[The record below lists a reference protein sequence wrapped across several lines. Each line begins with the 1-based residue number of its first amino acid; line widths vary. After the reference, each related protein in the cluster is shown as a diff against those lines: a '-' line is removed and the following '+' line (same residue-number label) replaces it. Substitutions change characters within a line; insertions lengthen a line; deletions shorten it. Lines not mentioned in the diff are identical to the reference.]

1 MSLTQE
7 HLKLMECEEL
17 ISKGLEKMESG
28 SIDVGFGLGVIS
40 EARLYRDEGFTD
52 FATYCRERWDV
63 SKSYAYRLMSA
74 AEVVAELSPIGDSPP
89 TTEGQV
95 RPLVKLDPDQRAE
108 AWARAIGRA
117 DELGKAKPTAVI
129 VAEVVGEMTN
139 PPPVVE
145 TSPAIDDNAPVP
157 ERRPQSNSHPAT
169 FSEVILAKIRTLLDG
184 EGVRCILDPFAGV
197 GTIHQLASDERRTIG
212 IELEREWADTH
223 ADTICGD
230 ARNLLS
236 LTEGVAVDAVVTS
249 PAYGNRMADKHN
261 ARDESDRMT
270 YKHRLGRDLTDGNA
284 GGMQWGED
292 YRALHADVWTA
303 AASKLIPGG
312 VFVLNV
318 KDHIRNNR
326 RQYVSAWHVSFL
338 ERECGLRLDATEEVV
353 DAGLRHAGEN
363 VDKRIGVEMVY
374 RFRKA

>member
-1 MSLTQE
+1 MSITQA
-7 HLKLMECEEL
+7 HLKLADCEKAIEQ
-17 ISKGLEKMESG
+17 GLRSVGYQLKMIRDE
-28 SIDVGFGLGVIS
+28 
-40 EARLYRDEGFTD
+40 RLYREVGYTAFED
-52 FATYCRERWDV
+52 YCQERW
-63 SKSYAYRLMSA
+63 SLSRSYVHRQIEAS
-74 AEVVAELSPIGDSPP
+74 EVIGQLLPIGNTPP

-95 RPLVKLDPDQRAE
+95 RSLVGLEPEQRAE
-108 AWARAIGRA
+108 AWERATERA
-117 DELGKAKPTAVI
+117 VDLGKAKPTGVI
-129 VAEVVGEMTN
+129 VAEVVGEMMN

-145 TSPAIDDNAPVP
+145 TSPVIDDNAPVP
-157 ERRPQSNSHPAT
+157 ERRPQSSSHPAT
-169 FSEVILAKIRTLLDG
+169 FSDPILTKIRTLLDG